1 VLSHRSMCYNSLNSS
16 MKMVCTCHA
25 CVVRR
30 TFGTSGVRLA
40 LSFQLD
46 LHQIRIAPP
55 DTDTPVSA
63 LIAHTKY

>member
-1 VLSHRSMCYNSLNSS
+1 

-46 LHQIRIAPP
+46 LHQIRIASP